1 MPNQIIVFIPDL
13 SLGNTVLF
21 GIYIRSGYAM
31 NLLRYEAVFLCL
43 YIQKAGGDDHG
54 TDSGE

>member
-13 SLGNTVLF
+13 SLDNTVLF
-21 GIYIRSGYAM
+21 GIYIRSGYTM

-43 YIQKAGGDDHG
+43 FGETGGDDHG
-54 TDSGE
+54 TDRSE